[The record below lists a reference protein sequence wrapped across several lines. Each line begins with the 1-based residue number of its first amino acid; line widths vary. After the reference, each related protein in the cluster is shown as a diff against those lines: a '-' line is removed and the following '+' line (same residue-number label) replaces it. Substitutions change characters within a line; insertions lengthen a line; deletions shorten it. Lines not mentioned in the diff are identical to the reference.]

1 MIYQDNNYV
10 IIKVP
15 NFNDKI
21 PLTKGRRA
29 KYFKSNQ
36 TAPLPK
42 KYQDKSKYKWS
53 TKGILVDLKN
63 LPVIKNNLSVGKPK
77 YWKVNGQDFYS
88 GILQFFTRSKVTGII
103 HEYLKTYLK
112 GIVPIVL
119 KEDERLE
126 ISCIISDTLAQKPW
140 DCSNKWVWIKWFEDT
155 AVQLGKIAEDNYFV
169 VQKSGAI
176 QYNQVDTEQ
185 ERELNFIIK
194 KVKFKKEKDIIFALY
209 GIDHS
214 KFTGN
219 P

>member
-1 MIYQDNNYV
+1 MVYQDNNIC

-29 KYFKSNQ
+29 KYFKVGQ
-36 TAPLPK
+36 VLPK
-42 KYQDKSKYKWS
+42 KYQNIKQFKWS
-53 TKGILVDLKN
+53 NKGILVNKVNN

-112 GIVPIVL
+112 DMTPIVL
-119 KEDERLE
+119 EEDERLE

-155 AVQLGKIAEDNYFV
+155 TVQLGKMAEDNYFV

-194 KVKFKKEKDIIFALY
+194 KVKFIKAKDIIFALY
-209 GIDHS
+209 GIESS
-214 KFTGN
+214 KFTGTS
-219 P
+219 